1 MQFGMFTF
9 KAVYVNKIEIIGWY
23 GLDFSLELISL
34 FFQSMLFTES
44 IPYFNF
50 HQNCSNLL
58 PPSKLPKTGFEP
70 RILGFLVEE
79 VTTHPTVPNHRPPV
93 LQLKCSTVSRTW
105 KNFYRDKNLNL
116 SQIEENLIVLLWI
129 VLNVFE
135 LLGECGRLPRWLV
148 YCS

>member
-79 VTTHPTVPNHRPPV
+79 VTTHPTVPQPPAASSSTKV
-93 LQLKCSTVSRTW
+93 LH
-105 KNFYRDKNLNL
+105 
-116 SQIEENLIVLLWI
+116 
-129 VLNVFE
+129 
-135 LLGECGRLPRWLV
+135 GESNMEKFLPGQESKFV
-148 YCS
+148 TN